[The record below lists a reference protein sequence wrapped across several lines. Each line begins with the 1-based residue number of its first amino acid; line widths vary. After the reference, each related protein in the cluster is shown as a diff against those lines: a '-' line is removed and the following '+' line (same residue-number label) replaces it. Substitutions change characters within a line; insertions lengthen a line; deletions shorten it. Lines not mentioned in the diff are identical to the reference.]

1 MAAGEALPDDFDYE
15 DFVDDDEDA
24 YEDDEEQDA
33 NYVSPLDDMDPFTIF
48 KATVQG
54 EPSPVALVLPT
65 LSVWS

>member
-33 NYVSPLDDMDPFTIF
+33 NYVSPLDDMDPFAIF

-54 EPSPVALVLPT
+54 ELVAQGACAT
-65 LSVWS
+65 SLSMSS